1 MRTSLERPL
10 LVASAL
16 ALLTALVGEPSA
28 RAEETPVTGTGKGI
42 VGGALL
48 GGEVVTFGLGIAGVE
63 QGWPY
68 LVFGSVGA
76 IGGGI
81 GGFFIEDSVDAEI
94 PVYMLAGGM
103 ALVIPAVVVA
113 LDATRYRPPEGTEDE
128 MTPTGAPPQAGITVT
143 TSRLESPSAL
153 PPLSLVDVRDG
164 SFSVGLPLV
173 SVVPTYTRREVA
185 ELGVT
190 QQAQVRLPLVSA
202 QF

>member
-1 MRTSLERPL
+1 MRTSLNRPL
-10 LVASAL
+10 LLALPLALSSAL
-16 ALLTALVGEPSA
+16 LAEPAA
-28 RAEETPVTGTGKGI
+28 RAEESPVSGTGKGI

-63 QGWPY
+63 DGWPY
-68 LVFGSVGA
+68 LAFSAAGA

-81 GGFFIEDSVDAEI
+81 GGYYIETNTDAEVPI
-94 PVYMLAGGM
+94 YLLAGGM

-128 MTPTGAPPQAGITVT
+128 MKPSGAPPQPGLTITT
-143 TSRLESPSAL
+143 AQLEAPPAL
-153 PPLSLVDVRDG
+153 PPVSLVDVRDG
-164 SFSVGLPLV
+164 SFSVGLPLL
-173 SVVPTYTRREVA
+173 SVAPTYSRRELA

-190 QQAQVRLPLVSA
+190 QHAEVRLPLVAA